1 MSTFSRSDFKDLFR
15 GKYDHVKWIDAMRS
29 VFGPIPLKKNP
40 EELEIGLKGND
51 RGWFLGRF
59 TAASQGGDMEVGVF
73 RYRIESKSVLKSRV
87 GLRNLV
93 RPYVRDYSSLGA
105 ALVVFED
112 AKTGDWR
119 FSFVSD
125 LKGGETAAKR

>member
-93 RPYVRDYSSLGA
+93 RPYVRD
-105 ALVVFED
+105 
-112 AKTGDWR
+112 
-119 FSFVSD
+119 
-125 LKGGETAAKR
+125 